1 MRLPF
6 FLFLFLISSTGIF
19 AQSKVVNIAHVS
31 VAGLQNDEIGA
42 TDKQILDISISPNPT
57 RDDARLEFVTSKAGK
72 VDIAL
77 LNTIGK
83 KIEHFSFTKEL
94 ISGRHV
100 INLNTSE
107 LPQGLYFVE
116 IVSNGARTVQR
127 LFVLAN

>member
-1 MRLPF
+1 MRLPLVI
-6 FLFLFLISSTGIF
+6 FLLYLSALGVF

-31 VAGLQNDEIGA
+31 VASLQNDEIGS
-42 TDKQILDISISPNPT
+42 TDKQIFEITISPNPT
-57 RDDARLEFVTSKAGK
+57 RDDARLEFVTSKSGK
-72 VDIAL
+72 VEIAL

>member
-6 FLFLFLISSTGIF
+6 FIFLFLISSVGVF
-19 AQSKVVNIAHVS
+19 AQSKVANISHVS
-31 VAGLQNDEIGA
+31 AASLQNDEIGSA
-42 TDKQILDISISPNPT
+42 EKQISDISISPNPT
-57 RDDARLEFVTSKAGK
+57 RDDARLEFVTSKSGK
-72 VDIAL
+72 VEIAL

-94 ISGRHV
+94 ISGRHI

>member
-1 MRLPF
+1 MRLPLVI
-6 FLFLFLISSTGIF
+6 FLLYLSALGVF